1 MVPSCPT
8 RGAAANVEHGHG
20 TIGDVVGLS
29 RVNEIFLALGIESW
43 KPVLSVFLLPPVPL
57 LLLVLLGARWI
68 LWRRALG
75 WITVL
80 VAVAGLWLGSC
91 AAVGEWLQ
99 HTLTPPPPVLSKER
113 QVELR
118 RGAAAQPGS
127 VAVVVLGGGS
137 ESLAPEYG
145 MPSLSP
151 YALERLRY
159 GIWLSREIG
168 APMAFS
174 GGPGHAA
181 PGTRP
186 EAEIASEI
194 ALREFARSVRWV
206 EGQSRDTRE
215 NALYTVRLLRDS
227 GVRRLVV
234 VTHGWHMPR
243 ALRAFREAVSHARL
257 DWEVVPAPMGLA
269 PRVERPVLRWMPSP
283 EGFQLVR
290 AVCREKLGWWL
301 GA

>member
-1 MVPSCPT
+1 MRRRIDDS
-8 RGAAANVEHGHG
+8 
-20 TIGDVVGLS
+20 LS
-29 RVNEIFLALGIESW
+29 VNEIFLTLGIESW
-43 KPVLSVFLLPPVPL
+43 KPVLSAFLLPPVPA

-80 VAVAGLWLGSC
+80 AAVASLWLGSS

-99 HTLTPPPPVLSKER
+99 QRLTPPPPALSKER
-113 QVELR
+113 QADLR
-118 RGAAAQPGS
+118 QAAAAAQGS
-127 VAVVVLGGGS
+127 VAVVVLGGGR

-145 MPSLSP
+145 TASLTPAS
-151 YALERLRY
+151 LERLRF
-159 GIWLSREIG
+159 GVWLSREIG
-168 APMAFS
+168 VPLAFS
-174 GGPGHAA
+174 GGAGHAA
-181 PGTRP
+181 PGTRS
-186 EAEIASEI
+186 EADVASEI
-194 ALREFARSVRWV
+194 ALRDFARSVRWA

-215 NALYTVRLLRDS
+215 NALYTVRLLRES

-243 ALRAFREAVSHARL
+243 ALRAFREALAQSRS
-257 DWEVVPAPMGLA
+257 DWELIPAPMGLS
-269 PRVERPVLRWMPSP
+269 PLVERPVLRWMPSS